1 MELFCISY
9 SIFLHRLVGT
19 SICGKPPHFV
29 DDFFSVLDVV
39 IEEKNVLS
47 KTLLLI
53 TNKKLNSAISV

>member
-39 IEEKNVLS
+39 IEEKNV
-47 KTLLLI
+47 
-53 TNKKLNSAISV
+53 KLTVNELTVQRFQMNNDRL